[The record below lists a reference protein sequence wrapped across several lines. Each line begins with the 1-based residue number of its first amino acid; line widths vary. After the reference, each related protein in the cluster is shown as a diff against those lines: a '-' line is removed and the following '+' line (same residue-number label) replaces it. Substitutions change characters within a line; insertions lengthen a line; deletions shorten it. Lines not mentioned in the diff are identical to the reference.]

1 MTRRRALTFG
11 GVLAVTLAAGA
22 LFLPLGRTHDA
33 LALGPDG
40 VGPLRLGLAYEEA
53 VAAAHRAA
61 PRTAFAGLG
70 CNGFDEVRYS
80 GEFAA
85 LPVSVM
91 GMAVGGGL
99 SQVEITVDA
108 PLRARDEPA
117 CTALLDSFAAPFIAR
132 FGPAEK
138 SWVEQKPVSREHL
151 LQVGPALLAAR
162 WFPTGQ
168 SCYVS
173 ALYGVR
179 TLEVAF

>member
-1 MTRRRALTFG
+1 MTRRYALALG
-11 GVLAVTLAAGA
+11 GALVAMVAAGA
-22 LFLPLGRTHDA
+22 LFLPGGRTQDA
-33 LALGPDG
+33 LALRPDG
-40 VGPLRLGLAYEEA
+40 VGPLRLGQPYEEA
-53 VAAAHRAA
+53 VSATRRAA
-61 PRTAFAGLG
+61 PGTAFAGLG

-91 GMAVGGGL
+91 GMAVDGRL
-99 SQVEITVDA
+99 TQVEITVDA
-108 PLRARDEPA
+108 PLQADDEPA
-117 CTALLDSFAAPFIAR
+117 CTALLDAFAAPFIAR

-138 SWVEQKPVSREHL
+138 SWLEQKPVSREHL

-162 WFPTGQ
+162 WFPTGR